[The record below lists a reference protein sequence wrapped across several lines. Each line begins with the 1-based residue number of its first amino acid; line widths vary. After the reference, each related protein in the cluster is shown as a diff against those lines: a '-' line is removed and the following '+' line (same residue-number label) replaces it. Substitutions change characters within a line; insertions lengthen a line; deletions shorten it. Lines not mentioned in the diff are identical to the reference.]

1 MAGHVGCRENP
12 VGRLVAPLLVASF
25 AATACTAVASSH
37 DSGAPGDPAPG
48 ERPNFLIIV
57 TDDQRYGTMEYMPRT
72 QARIF
77 DQGVTF
83 TDAYVTTSLCGPS
96 RASILTGMYA
106 HNHNVRENDDPL
118 EEGTFVQ
125 ALHDAGYY
133 TGIVGKYVN
142 AWGKTPGDEP
152 RPEFDFWVAHGGMGG
167 GGDYF
172 EPLLNVNGTWVEYT
186 DYFTY
191 VVRDHALDFL
201 AQAGQRDQPFLL
213 IFALHAPH
221 SPADP
226 APGDESLYLD
236 LPVQRPPN
244 FDEADV
250 SDKPAW
256 LQETSPLT
264 SEQVTRLD
272 EFRLKQ
278 LQSLNAADE
287 VIESV
292 LEELDRQGTLDN
304 TVVFFLSD
312 NGVVLGEHRLE
323 RVKRVVYQEAV
334 HVPFALRYPA
344 LVPERRV
351 ESALVANID
360 IAPTVYELAG
370 LPIPRRVDG
379 LSLVSL
385 LRGENGWRD
394 SLLLEAW
401 AKRYS
406 YQAIHTGRYVYVD
419 VGAGLKSGED
429 IGETELYDLA
439 DDPYQLENRSGDPAY
454 ADLEADLRQRL
465 KRARAETSPLLPAL
479 WPVAAVAAAGLVAFI
494 VQKAIRRAIHRSRQ

>member
-1 MAGHVGCRENP
+1 MSCQENP
-12 VGRLVAPLLVASF
+12 VGRLVAPLLAASF
-25 AATACTAVASSH
+25 AATACTAAASSH
-37 DSGAPGDPAPG
+37 DPGAPGDPASG

-106 HNHNVRENDDPL
+106 HTHNVRDNGEEDDL
-118 EEGTFVQ
+118 EEDTFVR
-125 ALHDAGYY
+125 ALHEAGYY

-142 AWGKTPGDEP
+142 AWGKTPDDEP
-152 RPEFDFWVAHGGMGG
+152 CPEFDFWVAHGGMKNGQ
-167 GGDYF
+167 DYF
-172 EPLLNVNGTWVEYT
+172 KPLLNVDGTWEEYA
-186 DYFTY
+186 DYLTY
-191 VVRDHALDFL
+191 VERDYALDFL
-201 AQAGQRDQPFLL
+201 AQAEQRDQPFLL

-221 SPADP
+221 FPADP

-236 LPVQRPPN
+236 LPAHRPPSY
-244 FDEADV
+244 DEADV
-250 SDKPAW
+250 SDKPRW
-256 LQETSPLT
+256 LQKTSPLT

-272 EFRLKQ
+272 EFYLKQ
-278 LQSLNAADE
+278 LQSLNTADE

-292 LEELDRQGTLDN
+292 LEELDRQGTLDE

-312 NGVVLGEHRLE
+312 NGVLLGEHRLY
-323 RVKRVVYQEAV
+323 RKKNAVYQEAV

-344 LVPERRV
+344 LVPEPRV

-360 IAPTVYELAG
+360 IAPTIYDLAG
-370 LPIPRRVDG
+370 IPIPRRVDG
-379 LSLVSL
+379 RSLVPL
-385 LRGENGWRD
+385 LRGEGGWRD

-401 AKRYS
+401 AKRSS

-419 VGAGLKSGED
+419 VGAGLESGRD
-429 IGETELYDLA
+429 RDETELYDLA

-465 KRARAETSPLLPAL
+465 KRAQAEASPLP
-479 WPVAAVAAAGLVAFI
+479 PVWQLAAAAAAVGLVAFI
-494 VQKAIRRAIHRSRQ
+494 VQKAIRRAIHRSGK

>member
-1 MAGHVGCRENP
+1 MDCQEKP
-12 VGRLVAPLLVASF
+12 VGRLVAPLLIASF
-25 AATACTAVASSH
+25 AATAGVAAAPSY
-37 DSGAPGDPAPG
+37 DSAARGEPG
-48 ERPNFLIIV
+48 ERPNFLIII
-57 TDDQRYGTMEYMPRT
+57 TDDQNYGTMEYMPRT

-77 DQGVTF
+77 DQGATF

-106 HNHNVRENDDPL
+106 HTHNVRENEDPL
-118 EEGTFVQ
+118 EEDTFVQ
-125 ALHDAGYY
+125 ALHEAGYY
-133 TGIVGKYVN
+133 TGIAGKYVN
-142 AWGKTPGDEP
+142 GWGRTPGDEP
-152 RPEFDFWVAHGGMGG
+152 PPEFDFWAAHGGMGG

-172 EPLLNVNGTWVEYT
+172 DALLNVDGTWVGYT

-201 AQAGQRDQPFLL
+201 AQAEQRDRPFLL

-221 SPADP
+221 FPADP

-236 LPVQRPPN
+236 LPVQRPPSFN
-244 FDEADV
+244 EADV
-250 SDKPAW
+250 SDKPVW
-256 LQETSPLT
+256 VQEVAPLT
-264 SEQVTRLD
+264 SERVAELD

-287 VIESV
+287 AVESV
-292 LEELDRQGTLDN
+292 LEELDRQGALDD

-312 NGVVLGEHRLE
+312 NGVALGEHRLY
-323 RVKRVVYQEAV
+323 RKKRAAYQELV

-344 LVPERRV
+344 LVPEPRV

-360 IAPTVYELAG
+360 IAPTIYELAG

-379 LSLVSL
+379 LSLVPL
-385 LRGENGWRD
+385 LRGEDGWRD
-394 SLLLEAW
+394 GLLLEAW
-401 AKRYS
+401 AERYS
-406 YQAIHTGRYVYVD
+406 YAAIHTGQYVYVD
-419 VGAGLKSGED
+419 VGEGLKHGED
-429 IGETELYDLA
+429 RGEAELYDLA

-465 KRARAETSPLLPAL
+465 KQAQAGTSPLPLAL
-479 WPVAAVAAAGLVAFI
+479 WLAAAVAAVGLAAFVAR
-494 VQKAIRRAIHRSRQ
+494 KAVGRAFHRSRQ